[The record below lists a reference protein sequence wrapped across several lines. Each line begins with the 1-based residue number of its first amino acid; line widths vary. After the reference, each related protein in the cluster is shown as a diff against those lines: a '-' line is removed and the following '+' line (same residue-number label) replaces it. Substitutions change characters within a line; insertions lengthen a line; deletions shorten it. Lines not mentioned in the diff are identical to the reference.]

1 MALGYAVLLGKL
13 ASVPLGDLNL
23 KSAWII
29 LGALVAGMLLG
40 IAVEGVSL
48 AAATASLPFIEP
60 IGLLWLN
67 ALKMTI
73 VPLVVALLITGIT
86 ATADAARAGRLAAR
100 SVMIFLAA
108 IFLSGTMSL
117 LMTPLLLRLFPLSA
131 GAAEALRHGLG
142 GTATAGPSPTFGDFL
157 LSLIPTNPIAAAAE
171 TAILPLIV
179 FTTIFAF
186 AITKLEPVQRAT
198 LSGLFKAL
206 GDAMLIV
213 IGWVL
218 ALAPIG
224 VFALGYAL
232 AVKAGVAA
240 FGGLIHYVLI
250 LMGIGVCCLILG
262 LLLAW
267 LVVGISLPR
276 FVRAMVPTLAVAIS
290 TQSSLAS
297 LPAMLKSSEE
307 LGVDPKKA
315 DVVLPLAV
323 ALFRFTSPAMNLAVV
338 VYVAWLFGI
347 ELTPWEMAVGLGVAM
362 AAALSSVSLPG
373 SISFVTSIAPI
384 AVSMGVPVAPLGLLV
399 AVETFPDI
407 FRTLGNVIGDV
418 AATKYAA
425 DGIDDDTDLSGD
437 TP

>member
-1 MALGYAVLLGKL
+1 M
-13 ASVPLGDLNL
+13 

-29 LGALVAGMLLG
+29 LSALIAGMLLG
-40 IAVEGVSL
+40 VVVEMALPSAGT
-48 AAATASLPFIEP
+48 ATLPFIEP

-73 VPLVVALLITGIT
+73 IPLIVALLITGIT
-86 ATADAARAGRLAAR
+86 ATADAARAGALAAR
-100 SVMIFLAA
+100 SVA
-108 IFLSGTMSL
+108 IFLVAIFLTGLMSL
-117 LMTPLLLRLFPLSA
+117 LVTPLLLRLFPLPA
-131 GAAEALRHGLG
+131 AAAEALRHGLG
-142 GTATAGPSPTFGDFL
+142 GTTEAGPSPTFGDFL

-171 TAILPLIV
+171 NAVLPLIV

-186 AITKLEPVQRAT
+186 AITKIAPEGRAA

-206 GDAMLIV
+206 GDAMLVV

-240 FGGLIHYVLI
+240 FGGLLHYVLI
-250 LMGIGVCCLILG
+250 VSGIGVCCILLG
-262 LLLAW
+262 ILLAW
-267 LVVGISLPR
+267 IVVGIPLPR
-276 FVRAMVPTLAVAIS
+276 FFRAMVPTLAVALS

-297 LPAMLKSSEE
+297 LPAMLRASED
-307 LGVDPKKA
+307 LGVDPKRA
-315 DVVLPLAV
+315 DIVLPLAV

-338 VYVAWLFGI
+338 VYIAWLFGI
-347 ELTPWEMAVGLGVAM
+347 ELTPWEMAVGLAVAL

-373 SISFVTSIAPI
+373 SISYVTSIAPI

-407 FRTLGNVIGDV
+407 FRTLGNVVGDV

-425 DGIDDDTDLSGD
+425 DGIKDDAPPAGE

>member
-1 MALGYAVLLGKL
+1 M
-13 ASVPLGDLNL
+13 

-29 LGALVAGMLLG
+29 LSALIAGMTLG
-40 IAVEGVSL
+40 IGIESMAP
-48 AAATASLPFIEP
+48 AAGAASLPYIETV
-60 IGLLWLN
+60 GLLWLK
-67 ALKMTI
+67 ALTMTI
-73 VPLVVALLITGIT
+73 IPLIVALLVTGIT
-86 ATADAARAGRLAAR
+86 ATADAARAGTLAAR
-100 SVMIFLAA
+100 AVATFLGA
-108 IFLSGTMSL
+108 IFLTGLMSL
-117 LMTPLLLRLFPLSA
+117 LVTPLLLRIFPLSA
-131 GAAEALRHGLG
+131 DAAGALRRGLGGAAEAP
-142 GTATAGPSPTFGDFL
+142 PSPTFADFIL
-157 LSLIPTNPIAAAAE
+157 GLIPTNPIAAAAE
-171 TAILPLIV
+171 TKVLPLIV

-186 AITKLEPVQRAT
+186 AMTRIAPDQRAS

-206 GDAMLIV
+206 GETMLIV

-232 AVKAGVAA
+232 AIKAGFAA
-240 FGGLIHYVLI
+240 FGGLLHYVLI
-250 LMGIGVCCLILG
+250 LSGVGVCCVTLG
-262 LLLAW
+262 VLLAW
-267 LVVGISLPR
+267 VVAGVAPPR
-276 FVRAMVPTLAVAIS
+276 FVRAMIPTLAVALS
-290 TQSSLAS
+290 TQSSLAC
-297 LPAMLKSSEE
+297 LPAMLRATEE

-315 DVVLPLAV
+315 DIVLPLAV

-347 ELTPWEMAVGLGVAM
+347 ELTPWEMAVGLGVAI

-407 FRTLGNVIGDV
+407 FRTLGNVIADV
-418 AATKYAA
+418 AATKFAA
-425 DGIDDDTDLSGD
+425 GGIDDDIAGE

>member
-1 MALGYAVLLGKL
+1 M
-13 ASVPLGDLNL
+13 
-23 KSAWII
+23 KSAWIV
-29 LGALVAGMLLG
+29 LSALVAGMLLG
-40 IAVEGVSL
+40 IGVEL
-48 AAATASLPFIEP
+48 AAPGAGTASLPYIEP

-86 ATADAARAGRLAAR
+86 ATADAARAGKLAAR
-100 SVMIFLAA
+100 AVMTFLAA
-108 IFLSGTMSL
+108 IFISGSMSL
-117 LMTPLLLRLFPLSA
+117 LMTPLLLRLFPLST
-131 GAAEALRHGLG
+131 GAADALRSGLG
-142 GTATAGPSPTFGDFL
+142 GSTEAGPSPTFGDFL
-157 LSLIPTNPIAAAAE
+157 LSLIPTNPIAAAAD
-171 TAILPLIV
+171 TAILPLII

-198 LSGLFKAL
+198 LSGFFKAL

-213 IGWVL
+213 ISWVL
-218 ALAPIG
+218 ALAPVG

-232 AVKAGVAA
+232 AVKAGFAA

-250 LMGIGVCCLILG
+250 LMGIGVSCLILG

-267 LVVGISLPR
+267 LVVGISLPH
-276 FVRAMVPTLAVAIS
+276 FVRAMVPTMAVAIS

-338 VYVAWLFGI
+338 IYVAWLFGI
-347 ELTPWEMAVGLGVAM
+347 ELTPWEMAVGLAVAM

-407 FRTLGNVIGDV
+407 FRTLGNVVGDV
-418 AATKYAA
+418 VATKFAA
-425 DGIDDDTDLSGD
+425 DGDAEPEPTGE

>member
-1 MALGYAVLLGKL
+1 M
-13 ASVPLGDLNL
+13 

-29 LGALVAGMLLG
+29 LSALVAGMLLG
-40 IAVEGVSL
+40 IAIELVAPD
-48 AAATASLPFIEP
+48 AASASLPYIEP

-86 ATADAARAGRLAAR
+86 ATADAARAGKLAAR
-100 SVMIFLAA
+100 AVAIFLGA
-108 IFLSGTMSL
+108 IALSGTMSL
-117 LMTPLLLRLFPLSA
+117 LMTPLLLELFPLST
-131 GAAEALRHGLG
+131 GAADALRSGLG
-142 GTATAGPSPTFGDFL
+142 GSTEAAPSPTFADFL
-157 LSLIPTNPIAAAAE
+157 LSLIPTNPIAAAAD
-171 TAILPLIV
+171 TAILPLII

-186 AITKLEPVQRAT
+186 AITKIDPPQRAT
-198 LSGLFKAL
+198 LSGFFKAL

-232 AVKAGVAA
+232 AVKAGFAA

-250 LMGIGVCCLILG
+250 LMGIGASCLILG

-276 FVRAMVPTLAVAIS
+276 FVRAMVPTMAVAIS

-338 VYVAWLFGI
+338 IYVAWLFGI
-347 ELTPWEMAVGLGVAM
+347 ELTPWEMAVGLAVAM

-407 FRTLGNVIGDV
+407 FRTLGNVVGDV

-425 DGIDDDTDLSGD
+425 DGMEGDDSPAGA

>member
-1 MALGYAVLLGKL
+1 M
-13 ASVPLGDLNL
+13 

-29 LGALVAGMLLG
+29 LSALVAGMLLG
-40 IAVEGVSL
+40 IGIEMLSPDTG
-48 AAATASLPFIEP
+48 TASLPFVEP
-60 IGLLWLN
+60 IGTLWLN

-86 ATADAARAGRLAAR
+86 ATADAARAGKLAGRA
-100 SVMIFLAA
+100 VATFIGANLLA
-108 IFLSGTMSL
+108 GMMTL
-117 LMTPLLLRLFPLSA
+117 LVLPFLLRLFPLSTA
-131 GAAEALRHGLG
+131 AAEGLRHGLG
-142 GTATAGPSPTFGDFL
+142 GTADATASPGFADFL
-157 LSLIPTNPIAAAAE
+157 LSLIPTNPIAAAAD

-179 FTTIFAF
+179 FTAIFAF
-186 AITKLEPVQRAT
+186 AITRISPPNRAI
-198 LSGLFKAL
+198 LSGLFSAL
-206 GDAMLIV
+206 GEAMLVV

-232 AVKAGVAA
+232 AVKAGVSA
-240 FGGLIHYVLI
+240 FGGLLHYVLM
-250 LMGIGVCCLILG
+250 LSAIGTATIILG
-262 LLLAW
+262 LLLAV
-267 LVVGISLPR
+267 LVVGIPLPR
-276 FVRAMVPTLAVAIS
+276 FLRAMVPTFAVALS

-297 LPAMLKSSEE
+297 LPAMLRATAD

-347 ELTPWEMAVGLGVAM
+347 ELTPWEMAVGLAVAL

-384 AVSMGVPVAPLGLLV
+384 AIAMGVPVAPLGLLV

-407 FRTLGNVIGDV
+407 FRTLGNVIADV
-418 AATKYAA
+418 AATQFAA
-425 DGIDDDTDLSGD
+425 DGVDDASTGE

>member
-1 MALGYAVLLGKL
+1 M
-13 ASVPLGDLNL
+13 
-23 KSAWII
+23 KSAWIV
-29 LGALVAGMLLG
+29 LSALVAGMLLG
-40 IAVEGVSL
+40 IGVEL
-48 AAATASLPFIEP
+48 AAPNAGTASLPYIEP

-86 ATADAARAGRLAAR
+86 ATADAARAGKLAAR
-100 SVMIFLAA
+100 AVMTFLAA
-108 IFLSGTMSL
+108 IFISGSMSL
-117 LMTPLLLRLFPLSA
+117 LMTPLLLRLFPLST
-131 GAAEALRHGLG
+131 GAADALRSGLG
-142 GTATAGPSPTFGDFL
+142 GSTEAGPSPTFGDFL
-157 LSLIPTNPIAAAAE
+157 LSLIPTNPIAAAAD
-171 TAILPLIV
+171 TAILPLII

-198 LSGLFKAL
+198 LSGFFKAL

-213 IGWVL
+213 ISWVL

-232 AVKAGVAA
+232 AVKAGFAA

-250 LMGIGVCCLILG
+250 LMGIGVSCLILG

-267 LVVGISLPR
+267 LVVGIPLPR
-276 FVRAMVPTLAVAIS
+276 FIRAMVPTLAVAIS

-338 VYVAWLFGI
+338 VYVAWLFGV
-347 ELTPWEMAVGLGVAM
+347 ELTPWEMAVGLAVAM

-407 FRTLGNVIGDV
+407 FRTLGNVVGDV
-418 AATKYAA
+418 AATKFAA
-425 DGIDDDTDLSGD
+425 DGVEDDDPPAGVH
-437 TP
+437 P

>member
-1 MALGYAVLLGKL
+1 
-13 ASVPLGDLNL
+13 L

-29 LGALVAGMLLG
+29 LSALVAGMLLG
-40 IAVEGVSL
+40 IAIELVAPDAG
-48 AAATASLPFIEP
+48 TASLPYVEP

-86 ATADAARAGRLAAR
+86 ATADAARAGKLAAR
-100 SVMIFLAA
+100 SVATFVGA
-108 IFLSGTMSL
+108 IFLSGSMSL
-117 LMTPLLLRLFPLSA
+117 LMMPLLLELFPLSA
-131 GAAEALRHGLG
+131 SAATALRNGLG
-142 GTATAGPSPTFGDFL
+142 GTVEAVPSPTFADFIL
-157 LSLIPTNPIAAAAE
+157 KLIPTNPIATAAE
-171 TAILPLIV
+171 TDILPLIV
-179 FTTIFAF
+179 FVTIFAF
-186 AITKLEPVQRAT
+186 AITRLPSPQRAT
-198 LSGLFKAL
+198 LSGFFKAL

-232 AVKAGVAA
+232 AVKAGLAA

-250 LMGIGVCCLILG
+250 LMGIGVSCLILG

-267 LVVGISLPR
+267 LVVGIPLPR
-276 FVRAMVPTLAVAIS
+276 FIRAMVPTLAVAIS

-338 VYVAWLFGI
+338 VYVAWLFGV
-347 ELTPWEMAVGLGVAM
+347 ELTPWEMAVGLAVAM

-407 FRTLGNVIGDV
+407 FRTLGNVVGDV
-418 AATKYAA
+418 AATKFAA
-425 DGIDDDTDLSGD
+425 DGVEDDG
-437 TP
+437 PPAGVAP

>member
-1 MALGYAVLLGKL
+1 M
-13 ASVPLGDLNL
+13 
-23 KSAWII
+23 KSAWFI
-29 LGALVAGMLLG
+29 LSALVAGMLLG
-40 IAVEGVSL
+40 IAIDLVAPDAG
-48 AAATASLPFIEP
+48 TASLPFVEP
-60 IGLLWLN
+60 VGLLWLN

-86 ATADAARAGRLAAR
+86 ATADAARAGRLAFRA
-100 SVMIFLAA
+100 VMIFLGA
-108 IFLSGTMSL
+108 ITLTGLMSL
-117 LMTPLLLRLFPLSA
+117 LMTPLLLRLFPLSTDA
-131 GAAEALRHGLG
+131 AAALREGLGGAAEAG
-142 GTATAGPSPTFGDFL
+142 ASPTFGDFL

-186 AITKLEPVQRAT
+186 AITRLEPVQRAT

-240 FGGLIHYVLI
+240 FGGLVHYVLI
-250 LMGIGVCCLILG
+250 LAGIGICCVILG

-267 LVVGISLPR
+267 IVVGVPLPR
-276 FVRAMVPTLAVAIS
+276 FVRAMVPTLAVALS

-297 LPAMLKSSEE
+297 LPAMLAASED

-338 VYVAWLFGI
+338 VYVAWLFGV
-347 ELTPWEMAVGLGVAM
+347 ELTPWEMAVGLAVAI

-425 DGIDDDTDLSGD
+425 DGVADEPAGETR
-437 TP
+437 

>member
-1 MALGYAVLLGKL
+1 M
-13 ASVPLGDLNL
+13 
-23 KSAWII
+23 KSAWFI
-29 LGALVAGMLLG
+29 LSALVAGMLLG
-40 IAVEGVSL
+40 IGVEMISVEWG
-48 AAATASLPFIEP
+48 TASLPYVEW

-73 VPLVVALLITGIT
+73 IPLIVALLVTGIT
-86 ATADAARAGRLAAR
+86 ATADAARAGKLAGRA
-100 SVMIFLAA
+100 VA
-108 IFLSGTMSL
+108 IFIGANILAG
-117 LMTPLLLRLFPLSA
+117 LMTLIVLPLLLQTFPMSA
-131 GAAEALRHGLG
+131 AAAEGLRHGLG
-142 GTATAGPSPTFGDFL
+142 GSTEAVPSPTFTDFIL
-157 LSLIPTNPIAAAAE
+157 GLIPTNPIAAAAD
-171 TAILPLIV
+171 TSILPLIV

-186 AITKLEPVQRAT
+186 AISRIGSAERAT
-198 LSGLFKAL
+198 LSGFFKAL
-206 GDAMLIV
+206 GDAMLVV

-218 ALAPIG
+218 ALAPLG

-232 AVKAGVAA
+232 AIKAGVAA
-240 FGGLIHYVLI
+240 FGGLVHYVLMLSAIGACTI
-250 LMGIGVCCLILG
+250 LLG
-262 LLLAW
+262 LLLAVF
-267 LVVGISLPR
+267 VVGVPLPR
-276 FVRAMVPTLAVAIS
+276 FVRAMIPTFAVAIS

-315 DVVLPLAV
+315 DIVLPLAV

-338 VYVAWLFGI
+338 VYVAWLFGV
-347 ELTPWEMAVGLGVAM
+347 ELTPWEMAVGLGVAL

-384 AVSMGVPVAPLGLLV
+384 AISMGVPVAPLGLLV

-407 FRTLGNVIGDV
+407 FRTLGNVVGDV

-425 DGIDDDTDLSGD
+425 DGVEDDVPLEGE

>member
-1 MALGYAVLLGKL
+1 
-13 ASVPLGDLNL
+13 L

-29 LGALVAGMLLG
+29 LSALVAGMLLG
-40 IAVEGVSL
+40 IAIEVIAP
-48 AAATASLPFIEP
+48 AAGTASLPYIEP

-86 ATADAARAGRLAAR
+86 ATADAARAGKLAAR
-100 SVMIFLAA
+100 AVMIFLGA
-108 IFLSGTMSL
+108 IALSGTMSL
-117 LMTPLLLRLFPLSA
+117 LMTPLLLRIFPLSA
-131 GAAEALRHGLG
+131 SAAEALRSGLG
-142 GTATAGPSPTFGDFL
+142 GTTETGPSPTFGDFL
-157 LSLIPTNPIAAAAE
+157 LSLVPTNPIAAAAD
-171 TAILPLIV
+171 TAILPLII

-186 AITKLEPVQRAT
+186 AITKLEPAQRAT
-198 LSGLFKAL
+198 LSGFFKAL

-232 AVKAGVAA
+232 AVKAGLAA

-250 LMGIGVCCLILG
+250 LMGIGVSCLILG

-276 FVRAMVPTLAVAIS
+276 FIRAMVPTLAVAIS

-297 LPAMLKSSEE
+297 LPAMLKSSEA

-338 VYVAWLFGI
+338 VYVAWLFGV
-347 ELTPWEMAVGLGVAM
+347 ELTPWEMAVGLAVAM

-407 FRTLGNVIGDV
+407 FRTLGNVVGDV
-418 AATKYAA
+418 AATKFAA
-425 DGIDDDTDLSGD
+425 DGVEEPEPTGE

>member
-1 MALGYAVLLGKL
+1 
-13 ASVPLGDLNL
+13 L
-23 KSAWII
+23 KSAWFI
-29 LGALVAGMLLG
+29 LSALIAGMLLG
-40 IAVEGVSL
+40 IAIEMVSPD
-48 AAATASLPFIEP
+48 AGTATLPWIEP
-60 IGLLWLN
+60 IGTLWLN

-73 VPLVVALLITGIT
+73 VPLIVALLITGIT
-86 ATADAARAGRLAAR
+86 ATADAARAGKLAGRA
-100 SVMIFLAA
+100 VMTFLGGIFLA
-108 IFLSGTMSL
+108 G
-117 LMTPLLLRLFPLSA
+117 LMTLIVLPLLLRLFPLSA
-131 GAAEALRHGLG
+131 GSAAALRDGLG
-142 GTATAGPSPTFGDFL
+142 GTAEAGPSPTFADFL
-157 LSLIPTNPIAAAAE
+157 LSLIPTNPIAAAAD

-186 AITKLEPVQRAT
+186 AITRISPANRTALST
-198 LSGLFKAL
+198 LFSAL
-206 GDAMLIV
+206 GEAMLVV

-232 AVKAGVAA
+232 AIKAGVAA
-240 FGGLIHYVLI
+240 FGGLAHYVLM
-250 LMGIGVCCLILG
+250 LSLIGVCTIILG
-262 LLLAW
+262 LLLA
-267 LVVGISLPR
+267 VFVARVPLPR
-276 FVRAMVPTLAVAIS
+276 FIRAMVPTFAVAIS

-297 LPAMLKSSEE
+297 LPAMLKASES
-307 LGVDPKKA
+307 LDVDPKKA

-347 ELTPWEMAVGLGVAM
+347 ELTPWEMAVGLAVAM

-418 AATKYAA
+418 TATKFAA
-425 DGIDDDTDLSGD
+425 DSVGDLLEGE
-437 TP
+437 TA

>member
-1 MALGYAVLLGKL
+1 M
-13 ASVPLGDLNL
+13 
-23 KSAWII
+23 KSAWIV
-29 LGALVAGMLLG
+29 LSALVAGMLLG
-40 IAVEGVSL
+40 IGIELVSPD
-48 AAATASLPFIEP
+48 AGTASLPFIEP

-86 ATADAARAGRLAAR
+86 ATADAARAGKLAAR
-100 SVMIFLAA
+100 AVMTFLAA
-108 IFLSGTMSL
+108 IFISGSMSL
-117 LMTPLLLRLFPLSA
+117 LMTPLLLRLFPLST
-131 GAAEALRHGLG
+131 GAADALRSGLG
-142 GTATAGPSPTFGDFL
+142 GSTEAGPSPTFGDFL
-157 LSLIPTNPIAAAAE
+157 LSLIPTNPIAAAAD
-171 TAILPLIV
+171 TAILPLII

-198 LSGLFKAL
+198 LSGFFKAL

-213 IGWVL
+213 ISWVL

-232 AVKAGVAA
+232 AVKAGFAA

-250 LMGIGVCCLILG
+250 LMGIGVSCLILG

-267 LVVGISLPR
+267 LVVGISLPS
-276 FVRAMVPTLAVAIS
+276 FVRAMVPTMAVAIS

-338 VYVAWLFGI
+338 IYVAWLFGV
-347 ELTPWEMAVGLGVAM
+347 ELTPWEMGVGLLVAM

-407 FRTLGNVIGDV
+407 FRTLGNVVGDV
-418 AATKYAA
+418 AATKFAA
-425 DGIDDDTDLSGD
+425 DSVEEPEPTGEM
-437 TP
+437 P

>member
-1 MALGYAVLLGKL
+1 M
-13 ASVPLGDLNL
+13 

-29 LGALVAGMLLG
+29 LSALVAGMLLG
-40 IAVEGVSL
+40 IGIELVAPDAG
-48 AAATASLPFIEP
+48 TASLPFVEP

-86 ATADAARAGRLAAR
+86 ATADAARAGKLAAR
-100 SVMIFLAA
+100 SVATFVGA

-117 LMTPLLLRLFPLSA
+117 LMTPLLLELFPLSA
-131 GAAEALRHGLG
+131 SSATALRNGLG
-142 GTATAGPSPTFGDFL
+142 GTVEAVPSPTFADFIL
-157 LSLIPTNPIAAAAE
+157 KLIPTNPIATAAE
-171 TAILPLIV
+171 TDILPLIV
-179 FTTIFAF
+179 FVTIFAF
-186 AITKLEPVQRAT
+186 AITRLPSPQRAT
-198 LSGLFKAL
+198 LSGFFKAL

-232 AVKAGVAA
+232 AVKAGLAA

-250 LMGIGVCCLILG
+250 LMGIGVSCLILG

-267 LVVGISLPR
+267 LVVGIPLPR
-276 FVRAMVPTLAVAIS
+276 FIRAMVPTLAVAIS

-338 VYVAWLFGI
+338 VYVAWLFGV
-347 ELTPWEMAVGLGVAM
+347 ELTPWEMAVGLAVAM

-407 FRTLGNVIGDV
+407 FRTLGNVVGDV
-418 AATKYAA
+418 AATKFAA
-425 DGIDDDTDLSGD
+425 DGVEDDDPPAGVA
-437 TP
+437 P

>member
-1 MALGYAVLLGKL
+1 M
-13 ASVPLGDLNL
+13 

-29 LGALVAGMLLG
+29 LSALVAGMLLG
-40 IAVEGVSL
+40 IAIELVAPDAGS
-48 AAATASLPFIEP
+48 ASLPYIEP

-86 ATADAARAGRLAAR
+86 ATADAARAGKLAAR
-100 SVMIFLAA
+100 AVAIFLGA

-117 LMTPLLLRLFPLSA
+117 LMTPLLLELFPLST
-131 GAAEALRHGLG
+131 GAADALRSGLG
-142 GTATAGPSPTFGDFL
+142 GSTEAAPSPTFADFL

-171 TAILPLIV
+171 TAILPLII

-186 AITKLEPVQRAT
+186 AITKLEPPQRAT
-198 LSGLFKAL
+198 LSGFFKAL

-232 AVKAGVAA
+232 AVKAGFAA

-250 LMGIGVCCLILG
+250 LMGIGVSCLILG

-267 LVVGISLPR
+267 LVVGIPLPR
-276 FVRAMVPTLAVAIS
+276 FVRAMVPTMAVAIS

-338 VYVAWLFGI
+338 IYVAWLFGI
-347 ELTPWEMAVGLGVAM
+347 ELTPWEMAVGLAVAM

-407 FRTLGNVIGDV
+407 FRTLGNVVGDV
-418 AATKYAA
+418 AATKFAA
-425 DGIDDDTDLSGD
+425 DGVEEDDPPAGAQ
-437 TP
+437 P

>member
-1 MALGYAVLLGKL
+1 M
-13 ASVPLGDLNL
+13 

-29 LGALVAGMLLG
+29 LSALVAGMLLG
-40 IAVEGVSL
+40 IAIEVIAP
-48 AAATASLPFIEP
+48 AAGTASLPYVEP

-86 ATADAARAGRLAAR
+86 ATADAARAGKLAAR
-100 SVMIFLAA
+100 AVATFVGA

-117 LMTPLLLRLFPLSA
+117 IMTPLLLKLFPLSTS
-131 GAAEALRHGLG
+131 AATALRNGLG
-142 GTATAGPSPTFGDFL
+142 GSVEAGPSPTFADFIL
-157 LSLIPTNPIAAAAE
+157 KLIPTNPIATAAE
-171 TAILPLIV
+171 TDILPLIV

-186 AITKLEPVQRAT
+186 AITRLDPPQRAT
-198 LSGLFKAL
+198 LSGLFKAI

-240 FGGLIHYVLI
+240 FGGLVHYVLI
-250 LMGIGVCCLILG
+250 LMGIGVSCLILG

-276 FVRAMVPTLAVAIS
+276 FIRAMVPTLAVAIS

-297 LPAMLKSSEE
+297 LPAMLKSSEA

-338 VYVAWLFGI
+338 VYVAWLFGV
-347 ELTPWEMAVGLGVAM
+347 ELTPWEMAVGLAVAM

-407 FRTLGNVIGDV
+407 FRTLGNVVGDV
-418 AATKYAA
+418 AATKFAA
-425 DGIDDDTDLSGD
+425 DGVEEPEPTGE

>member
-1 MALGYAVLLGKL
+1 M
-13 ASVPLGDLNL
+13 

-29 LGALVAGMLLG
+29 LSALVVGMLLG
-40 IAVEGVSL
+40 IAVEMVSP
-48 AAATASLPFIEP
+48 ATGTATLPFIEP

-73 VPLVVALLITGIT
+73 VPLIVALLITGIT
-86 ATADAARAGRLAAR
+86 ATADAARAGKLAGRA
-100 SVMIFLAA
+100 VA
-108 IFLSGTMSL
+108 IFIVANLVAG
-117 LMTPLLLRLFPLSA
+117 LMTLLVLPLLLRAFPMSV
-131 GAAEALRHGLG
+131 GAAEGLRHGLG
-142 GTATAGPSPTFGDFL
+142 GSTETATSPHFADFL

-171 TAILPLIV
+171 GAILPLIV
-179 FTTIFAF
+179 FTTIVAF
-186 AITKLEPVQRAT
+186 AITRIGTAERAT
-198 LSGLFKAL
+198 LSGFFKAL
-206 GDAMLIV
+206 GDAMLVV

-240 FGGLIHYVLI
+240 FGGLLHYVLM
-250 LMGIGVCCLILG
+250 LSAIGVCTIILG
-262 LLLAW
+262 LLLATF
-267 LVVGISLPR
+267 VVRIPLRR
-276 FVRAMVPTLAVAIS
+276 FVRAMVPTFAVALS

-297 LPAMLKSSEE
+297 LPAMLRAAAD
-307 LGVDPKKA
+307 LDVDPKKA
-315 DVVLPLAV
+315 DIVLPLAV

-338 VYVAWLFGI
+338 VYLAWLFGI
-347 ELTPWEMAVGLGVAM
+347 QLTPWEMAIGLAVAL

-384 AVSMGVPVAPLGLLV
+384 AISMGVPVAPLGLLV

-407 FRTLGNVIGDV
+407 FRTLGNVVADV
-418 AATKYAA
+418 AATRYAA
-425 DGIDDDTDLSGD
+425 SGIDDDVPPAGE

>member
-1 MALGYAVLLGKL
+1 M
-13 ASVPLGDLNL
+13 

-29 LGALVAGMLLG
+29 LSALIAGMLLG
-40 IAVEGVSL
+40 IGVEMISVPWG
-48 AAATASLPFIEP
+48 TASLPYIEW

-73 VPLVVALLITGIT
+73 IPLIVALLITGIT
-86 ATADAARAGRLAAR
+86 ATADAARAGKLAGRA
-100 SVMIFLAA
+100 VA
-108 IFLSGTMSL
+108 IFIGANLVAG
-117 LMTPLLLRLFPLSA
+117 LMTLLVLPLLLRTFPMSA
-131 GAAEALRHGLG
+131 AAATGLREGLG
-142 GTATAGPSPTFGDFL
+142 GSTEPVASPTFTDFIL
-157 LSLIPTNPIAAAAE
+157 GLIPTNPIAAAAE
-171 TAILPLIV
+171 TQILPLIV

-186 AITKLEPVQRAT
+186 AISRIGPTERAT
-198 LSGLFKAL
+198 LSGFFKAL
-206 GDAMLIV
+206 GDAMLVV

-232 AVKAGVAA
+232 AIKAGVAA
-240 FGGLIHYVLI
+240 FGGLVHYVLM
-250 LMGIGVCCLILG
+250 LSAIGVCTIILG
-262 LLLAW
+262 LALA
-267 LVVGISLPR
+267 VFIVGVPLPR
-276 FVRAMVPTLAVAIS
+276 FVRAMVPTFAVAIS

-338 VYVAWLFGI
+338 VYVAWLFGV
-347 ELTPWEMAVGLGVAM
+347 ELTPWEMAIGLAVAL

-384 AVSMGVPVAPLGLLV
+384 AIAMGVPVAPLGLLV

-407 FRTLGNVIGDV
+407 FRTLGNVVGDV
-418 AATKYAA
+418 AATKFAA
-425 DGIDDDTDLSGD
+425 DGVDDAPPSGV

>member
-1 MALGYAVLLGKL
+1 M
-13 ASVPLGDLNL
+13 
-23 KSAWII
+23 KSAWFI
-29 LGALVAGMLLG
+29 LSALIAGMLLG
-40 IAVEGVSL
+40 IGVEIVSPS
-48 AAATASLPFIEP
+48 AGTASLPFIEP
-60 IGLLWLN
+60 IGTLWLN

-73 VPLVVALLITGIT
+73 VPLIVALLITGIT
-86 ATADAARAGRLAAR
+86 ATADAARAGKLAGRA
-100 SVMIFLAA
+100 VMTFLGA
-108 IFLSGTMSL
+108 IFLSG
-117 LMTPLLLRLFPLSA
+117 LMTLVLLPLLLRLFPLSA
-131 GAAEALRHGLG
+131 GAAAALRDGLG
-142 GTATAGPSPTFGDFL
+142 GTAEAGPSPTFADFL

-186 AITKLEPVQRAT
+186 AITRISPVHRAT
-198 LSGLFKAL
+198 LSGLFSAL
-206 GDAMLIV
+206 GEAMLVV
-213 IGWVL
+213 ITWVL

-240 FGGLIHYVLI
+240 FGGLVHYVLMLSAI
-250 LMGIGVCCLILG
+250 GISITILG

-267 LVVGISLPR
+267 LVVGVPLPR
-276 FVRAMVPTLAVAIS
+276 FFRAMVPTFAVAIS

-297 LPAMLKSSEE
+297 LPAMLKASHD

-323 ALFRFTSPAMNLAVV
+323 AIFRFTSPAMNLAVV

-347 ELTPWEMAVGLGVAM
+347 QLTPWEMAVGLAVAM

-407 FRTLGNVIGDV
+407 FRTLGNVVGDV
-418 AATKYAA
+418 AATKFAA
-425 DGIDDDTDLSGD
+425 DEIEDDPPSGEA
-437 TP
+437 P

>member
-1 MALGYAVLLGKL
+1 
-13 ASVPLGDLNL
+13 L

-29 LGALVAGMLLG
+29 LSALVAGMLLG
-40 IAVEGVSL
+40 IAIEVIAP
-48 AAATASLPFIEP
+48 AAGTASLPYVEP

-86 ATADAARAGRLAAR
+86 ATADAARAGKLAAR
-100 SVMIFLAA
+100 AVATFVGA

-117 LMTPLLLRLFPLSA
+117 IMTPLLLKLFPLSTS
-131 GAAEALRHGLG
+131 AATALRNGLG
-142 GTATAGPSPTFGDFL
+142 GSVEAGPSPTFADFIL
-157 LSLIPTNPIAAAAE
+157 KLIPTNPIATAAE
-171 TAILPLIV
+171 TDILPLIV

-186 AITKLEPVQRAT
+186 AITRLDPPQRAT
-198 LSGLFKAL
+198 LSGLFKAI

-240 FGGLIHYVLI
+240 FGGLVHYVLI
-250 LMGIGVCCLILG
+250 LMGIGVSCLILG

-276 FVRAMVPTLAVAIS
+276 FIRAMVPTLAVAIS

-297 LPAMLKSSEE
+297 LPAMLKSSEA

-338 VYVAWLFGI
+338 VYVAWLFGV
-347 ELTPWEMAVGLGVAM
+347 ELTPWEMAVGLAVAM

-407 FRTLGNVIGDV
+407 FRTLGNVVGDV
-418 AATKYAA
+418 AATKFAA
-425 DGIDDDTDLSGD
+425 DGVEEPEPTGE

>member
-1 MALGYAVLLGKL
+1 M
-13 ASVPLGDLNL
+13 

-29 LGALVAGMLLG
+29 LAALIGGMLLG
-40 IAVEGVSL
+40 IGIETLSPDAG
-48 AAATASLPFIEP
+48 TASLPWIEP

-86 ATADAARAGRLAAR
+86 ATADAARAGKLASRA
-100 SVMIFLAA
+100 VLIFLAA
-108 IFLSGTMSL
+108 IILSGVMSL
-117 LMTPLLLRLFPLSA
+117 IVTPLLLRIFPL
-131 GAAEALRHGLG
+131 AADTAAALRSGLG
-142 GTATAGPSPTFGDFL
+142 GSAEAGASPSFGDFL
-157 LSLIPTNPIAAAAE
+157 LSLVPTNPIAAAAE

-186 AITKLEPVQRAT
+186 AITRLAPEQRAT
-198 LSGLFKAL
+198 LAGLFKAL

-232 AVKAGVAA
+232 AVKAGLAA
-240 FGGLIHYVLI
+240 FGGLVHYVLI
-250 LMGIGVCCLILG
+250 VSGIGVSCILLA
-262 LLLAW
+262 LLLAI
-267 LVVGISLPR
+267 VVVRIPPAA
-276 FVRAMVPTLAVAIS
+276 FVRAMVPTMAVAIS

-297 LPAMLKSSEE
+297 LPAMLRSSAA
-307 LGVDPKKA
+307 LGVDPQKA

-323 ALFRFTSPAMNLAVV
+323 ALFRFTSTAMNLAVV
-338 VYVAWLFGI
+338 VYVATLFGF
-347 ELTPWEMAVGLGVAM
+347 ELTPWEMAAGLAVAV
-362 AAALSSVSLPG
+362 ASALSAVSLPG

-384 AVSMGVPVAPLGLLV
+384 ATAMGVPVAPLALLV

-407 FRTLGNVIGDV
+407 FRTLGNVIADV
-418 AATKYAA
+418 TATKYAA
-425 DGIDDDTDLSGD
+425 DGVADNPAPTGAM
-437 TP
+437 P

>member
-1 MALGYAVLLGKL
+1 M
-13 ASVPLGDLNL
+13 

-29 LGALVAGMLLG
+29 LSALIVGMLLG
-40 IAVEGVSL
+40 IGVEMVSVE
-48 AAATASLPFIEP
+48 AGTASLPYIEP
-60 IGLLWLN
+60 IGTLWLN

-73 VPLVVALLITGIT
+73 VPLVVALLVTGIT
-86 ATADAARAGRLAAR
+86 ATADAARAGRLAGRA
-100 SVMIFLAA
+100 VITFIGANLIA
-108 IFLSGTMSL
+108 GTMTL
-117 LMTPLLLRLFPLSA
+117 LLLPLLLRAFPLSVD
-131 GAAEALRHGLG
+131 AAEGLRHGLG
-142 GTATAGPSPTFGDFL
+142 GAANTGPSPSFSDFL
-157 LSLIPTNPIAAAAE
+157 LSLIPTNPIAAAAD

-186 AITKLEPVQRAT
+186 AITRISAPNRAT
-198 LSGLFKAL
+198 LSGLFSAL
-206 GDAMLIV
+206 GEAMLVV

-240 FGGLIHYVLI
+240 FGGLLHYVLM
-250 LMGIGVCCLILG
+250 LSAIGTCTIILG

-267 LVVGISLPR
+267 LVVGVPLPR
-276 FVRAMVPTLAVAIS
+276 FVRAMVPTFAVAIS

-297 LPAMLKSSEE
+297 LPAMLRSSAA
-307 LGVDPKKA
+307 LGVDAKKA
-315 DVVLPLAV
+315 DIVLPLAV

-347 ELTPWEMAVGLGVAM
+347 ELSPWAMAVGLAVAL

-384 AVSMGVPVAPLGLLV
+384 AIAMGVPVAPLALLV

-407 FRTLGNVIGDV
+407 FRTLGNVVADV
-418 AATKYAA
+418 AATKFAA
-425 DGIDDDTDLSGD
+425 DGVADDPE
-437 TP
+437 TPAGEAA

>member
-1 MALGYAVLLGKL
+1 
-13 ASVPLGDLNL
+13 L
-23 KSAWII
+23 KSAWIV
-29 LGALVAGMLLG
+29 LSALVAGMLLG
-40 IAVEGVSL
+40 IGVEL
-48 AAATASLPFIEP
+48 AAPNAGTASLPYIEP

-86 ATADAARAGRLAAR
+86 ATADAARAGKLAAR
-100 SVMIFLAA
+100 AVMTFLAA
-108 IFLSGTMSL
+108 IFISGSMSL
-117 LMTPLLLRLFPLSA
+117 LMTPLLLRLFPLST
-131 GAAEALRHGLG
+131 GAADALRSGLG
-142 GTATAGPSPTFGDFL
+142 GSTEAGPSPTFGDFL
-157 LSLIPTNPIAAAAE
+157 LSLIPTNPIAAAAD
-171 TAILPLIV
+171 TAILPLII

-198 LSGLFKAL
+198 LSGFFKAL

-213 IGWVL
+213 ISWVL

-232 AVKAGVAA
+232 AVKAGFAA

-250 LMGIGVCCLILG
+250 LMGIGVSCLILG

-267 LVVGISLPR
+267 LVVGIPLPR
-276 FVRAMVPTLAVAIS
+276 FIRAMVPTLAVAIS

-338 VYVAWLFGI
+338 VYVAWLFGV
-347 ELTPWEMAVGLGVAM
+347 ELTPWEMAVGLAVAM

-407 FRTLGNVIGDV
+407 FRTLGNVVGDV
-418 AATKYAA
+418 AATKFAA
-425 DGIDDDTDLSGD
+425 DGVEDDDPPAGVH
-437 TP
+437 P